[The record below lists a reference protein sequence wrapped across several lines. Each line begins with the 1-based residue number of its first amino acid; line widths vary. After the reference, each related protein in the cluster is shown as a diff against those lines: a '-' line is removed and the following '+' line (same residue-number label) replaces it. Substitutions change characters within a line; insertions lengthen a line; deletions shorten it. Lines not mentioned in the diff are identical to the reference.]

1 MAILDNV
8 AITEAKAQ
16 IAKVCKDGNIPP
28 ATEKLIE
35 AIITATLKQVKAGQV
50 TTTVIGSCATPVGA
64 GSIAGTGT
72 GVIS

>member
-50 TTTVIGSCATPVGA
+50 TTTVVGSCSTGP
-64 GSIAGTGT
+64 ITGTGT